1 MLTLEKCPG
10 DFLLQDKLVLI
21 VGARVD
27 GFMAPPSPKS
37 SYFIEFTPGRSTLN
51 FFSIIF
57 LLHQRIKIRLEL
69 RPKNPKINL
78 PEQELSL
85 QLENRLVLSLRTL
98 FFGEEDGCSSGR
110 KIQNFRGKEGRREN
124 GGNFFR
130 SSEI

>member
-51 FFSIIF
+51 FFSIQHF
-57 LLHQRIKIRLEL
+57 LEPLNQYRIGIWPNK
-69 RPKNPKINL
+69 
-78 PEQELSL
+78 S
-85 QLENRLVLSLRTL
+85 
-98 FFGEEDGCSSGR
+98 
-110 KIQNFRGKEGRREN
+110 KEKLT
-124 GGNFFR
+124 
-130 SSEI
+130 